1 MKQLSVIFSSC
12 MLLMSCSSPR
22 EQKSISSIK
31 TTDELQFVTKRI
43 RDLRCLLRSEQ
54 DISDFDNRQL
64 CSVIMIGKYNRSI
77 VNIPIGDGMTLDKV
91 MLLRFGKEYDGQI
104 KVVSQDSII
113 QTSIKKYKPSEQIT
127 IQVHPGDLVFID
139 GRD

>member
-1 MKQLSVIFSSC
+1 MKQLSVILSSC

-43 RDLRCLLRSEQ
+43 RDLRCLLRSKQ
-54 DISDFDNRQL
+54 DIRDFDKRQL